1 MSNYKFH
8 YEQKGYVVI
17 KNVLNNSEIQNL
29 RKLVKKYFIKRKD
42 ENRINVSSCYRKPE
56 ITKLVLNK
64 KLLKACRQII
74 GKQFFINEL
83 EVQYNSFP
91 ENSKVPPHYDGQS
104 QKNDNFFKSS
114 SYKALKL
121 GIYLQDTCDIYGGG
135 INVVPNTHKYF
146 PFKSK
151 LQRFENLFKKLSSL
165 LAKKVNIKAGDA
177 ILFNHKLLH
186 RGIWPLTFK
195 SFNQKPSQECIN
207 KLMLNNE
214 KIVVYWNVLN
224 KNSSNKFLENS
235 FKRSVQQEVLSR
247 HHLHNYFTD
256 YLSLSFPKDYNKE
269 FVNKLNKEKILIS
282 TLDDRKIKLIK
293 YINNNILK

>member
-1 MSNYKFH
+1 MLGHPSWPKHSFGDRRFARSAGPQAHAISVLKFKI
-8 YEQKGYVVI
+8 YFVWGPRAGIIFV
-17 KNVLNNSEIQNL
+17 KNIPN
-29 RKLVKKYFIKRKD
+29 
-42 ENRINVSSCYRKPE
+42 P
-56 ITKLVLNK
+56 
-64 KLLKACRQII
+64 
-74 GKQFFINEL
+74 
-83 EVQYNSFP
+83 
-91 ENSKVPPHYDGQS
+91 
-104 QKNDNFFKSS
+104 KNDNFFKSS

-135 INVVPNTHKYF
+135 IKVVPNTHKYF